1 MGHTCHINKD
11 MLHIWRR
18 TSIHV
23 YEEVRVFYRY
33 SMYIT
38 DLVIFTIILNQAYGT
53 LSFSPLKKN
62 HTIAFKRNH
71 IINYFNKVQ

>member
-1 MGHTCHINKD
+1 MTQTGIRACTSMYTEVCVGHTCHISKD

-53 LSFSPLKKN
+53 LFHL
-62 HTIAFKRNH
+62 
-71 IINYFNKVQ
+71 